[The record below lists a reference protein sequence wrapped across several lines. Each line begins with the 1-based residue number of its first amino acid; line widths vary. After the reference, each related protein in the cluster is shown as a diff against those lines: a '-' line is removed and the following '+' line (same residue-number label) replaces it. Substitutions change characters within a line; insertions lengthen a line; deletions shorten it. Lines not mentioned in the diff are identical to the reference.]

1 MSEVWL
7 YLKKSLHCK
16 PQSSEVYVPEAN
28 THHKRENGLNHSNKK
43 LSSPEY
49 LADNVMLNHV
59 SHEIVVDSKSG
70 EIKIC
75 PCYPNSKS
83 IEDRKG
89 VDRSIKG
96 IIAST
101 KTHCVDC
108 DECCIFSKPKV
119 KVIKDCNVDLPATT
133 FPLDTIEENDISEHS
148 GKDQYFFLHE
158 LIRMSLRCSINSLF
172 FSQFFLCLIFFLLD
186 AY

>member
-16 PQSSEVYVPEAN
+16 PQSSEVYVPKAN
-28 THHKRENGLNHSNKK
+28 THHKR
-43 LSSPEY
+43 EY
-49 LADNVMLNHV
+49 LADNVMLDHV

-75 PCYPNSKS
+75 PCYPNSKT

-119 KVIKDCNVDLPATT
+119 TELKDYNVDLPAIT
-133 FPLDTIEENDISEHS
+133 FPLDTIEEKDIFEHS
-148 GKDQYFFLHE
+148 G
-158 LIRMSLRCSINSLF
+158 MCIN
-172 FSQFFLCLIFFLLD
+172 IFFT
-186 AY
+186 